1 MESLDAWIA
10 GAAGGGSLAVLL
22 LVAVL
27 LGPRHA
33 TDPDHLT
40 AVSALIVA
48 DRRHGAA
55 PRGLSAWP
63 AASDT
68 SPRCS
73 R

>member
-33 TDPDHLT
+33 TDPD
-40 AVSALIVA
+40 
-48 DRRHGAA
+48 
-55 PRGLSAWP
+55 P
-63 AASDT
+63 
-68 SPRCS
+68 SPRS
-73 R
+73 RR